1 MKQLSSKMTKVN
13 EHIPKKLPILIQ
25 VSSTLIIVIG
35 IVGLLFFA
43 TASIYQYYN
52 PQFLIDISSNI
63 PYKQLNAYI
72 IILAILYAGLII
84 SALLIIKLKK
94 AGLYLFFSVFALLLI
109 NELFFENILI
119 INHIIIGVIGL
130 TFVIYYRRFK

>member
-1 MKQLSSKMTKVN
+1 MTKDN

-25 VSSTLIIVIG
+25 VSSTLIIVTG

-94 AGLYLFFSVFALLLI
+94 AGLYLFFSVFAFLLI
-109 NELFFENILI
+109 NEMFFENILI

>member
-1 MKQLSSKMTKVN
+1 MTKDN

-35 IVGLLFFA
+35 IIGLLFFA

-94 AGLYLFFSVFALLLI
+94 AGLYLFFSVFAFLLI
-109 NELFFENILI
+109 NEMFFENILI

>member
-1 MKQLSSKMTKVN
+1 MTKVN

>member
-1 MKQLSSKMTKVN
+1 MTKVN

-25 VSSTLIIVIG
+25 VSSTLIIVISIIG
-35 IVGLLFFA
+35 FLFFA

-109 NELFFENILI
+109 NEMFFENILI

>member
-1 MKQLSSKMTKVN
+1 MTKDN

-25 VSSTLIIVIG
+25 VSSTLIIVTG

-63 PYKQLNAYI
+63 SYKQLNAYI

-109 NELFFENILI
+109 NEMFFENILI

>member
-1 MKQLSSKMTKVN
+1 MTKVK
-13 EHIPKKLPILIQ
+13 EYLPQKLPIPIK
-25 VSSTLIIVIG
+25 VSSILIIVIS
-35 IVGLLFFA
+35 IVGLLFFT
-43 TASIYQYYN
+43 TASIYQYFN

-63 PYKQLNAYI
+63 SYKQLNAYI

-94 AGLYLFFSVFALLLI
+94 AGLYLFFFVFALLLI
-109 NELFFENILI
+109 NEMFFENILI

-130 TFVIYYRRFK
+130 TFVIYYKRFN